1 MTQEEFAAKMT
12 TLAKDIKVPDNV
24 DAMTAAVL
32 KWLYDEIRK
41 AGGLGIFPHPTW
53 ITGEAFHVS
62 DALND
67 WLVENKIFDAFEV
80 LGGERYLNKTAIR
93 P

>member
-12 TLAKDIKVPDNV
+12 ALAKDIKVPDNV

-41 AGGLGIFPHPTW
+41 AGGLGIF
-53 ITGEAFHVS
+53 
-62 DALND
+62 
-67 WLVENKIFDAFEV
+67 
-80 LGGERYLNKTAIR
+80 RIR
-93 P
+93 HG